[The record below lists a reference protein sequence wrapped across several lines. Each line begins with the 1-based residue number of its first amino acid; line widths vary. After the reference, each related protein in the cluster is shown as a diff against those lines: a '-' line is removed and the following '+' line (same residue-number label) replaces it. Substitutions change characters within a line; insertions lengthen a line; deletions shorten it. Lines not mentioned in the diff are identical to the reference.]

1 MPAVKLSV
9 VWSKAPSLRESELGK
24 PLEQGIFEQ
33 FGFSW
38 SQIDCHMQKNPV
50 LAKKNR
56 RITVFRISRDLRIAR
71 RTRQKEPSLASL
83 TESKQPWITHI
94 RRSSIEIYL
103 DREER

>member
-9 VWSKAPSLRESELGK
+9 VWSKAPSLRESERGK

-38 SQIDCHMQKNPV
+38 SQIDCHMQKKSSVSNEEPED
-50 LAKKNR
+50 NG
-56 RITVFRISRDLRIAR
+56 ISDISRSQDS
-71 RTRQKEPSLASL
+71 EENPSLASL
-83 TESKQPWITHI
+83 AESKQPWITHI